1 MLYIFKIECLIPIRY
16 FDIINNA
23 YFLMII
29 LLIFLGDK
37 SKYTTCFICALYT
50 LRISLYAI
58 IGYSK
63 NSFILYLNLFL
74 KLTYF

>member
-23 YFLMII
+23 YFLRIII

-37 SKYTTCFICALYT
+37 SRYKTCFIRTLYT
-50 LRISLYAI
+50 IEYLYTRLSVI
-58 IGYSK
+58 VKIVLF
-63 NSFILYLNLFL
+63 FI
-74 KLTYF
+74 